1 MIISVTINGVVNYID
16 TDMILYAYD
25 NSGLTLVVASNSVA
39 QNPNLE
45 LFVSASPQAAT
56 LPTYSDFKTATAA
69 ANFLECTHA
78 TYTNIYVNLKRI
90 QRLQEVDS
98 SNTTILFDKYNTVDT
113 STSLSTLN
121 TAINDGLIPS
131 GSGLTQQQIEGL
143 I

>member
-69 ANFLECTHA
+69 AKE
-78 TYTNIYVNLKRI
+78 
-90 QRLQEVDS
+90 
-98 SNTTILFDKYNTVDT
+98 
-113 STSLSTLN
+113 
-121 TAINDGLIPS
+121 TACIPS
-131 GSGLTQQQIEGL
+131 TMSSEESFKV
-143 I
+143 